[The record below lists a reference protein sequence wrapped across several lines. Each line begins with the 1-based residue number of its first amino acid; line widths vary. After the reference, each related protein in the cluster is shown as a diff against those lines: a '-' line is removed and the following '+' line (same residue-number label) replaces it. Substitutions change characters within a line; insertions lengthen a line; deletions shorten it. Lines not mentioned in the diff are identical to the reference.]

1 MIKWFILGM
10 IFLLV
15 AEPILDAITS
25 TIQTAFE
32 AIKAK
37 ISVYILHKNV
47 EISKLNT
54 EIQSFE
60 EPQETQAIGFAL
72 PQEDYYYYDDEEE
85 DKTKHK

>member
-1 MIKWFILGM
+1 MVKYFVLGM

-15 AEPILDAITS
+15 TEPILDTITS

-37 ISVYILHKNV
+37 ISVYISHKNV
-47 EISKLNT
+47 EISKLNA
-54 EIQSFE
+54 EIQGYE

-72 PQEDYYYYDDEEE
+72 PEEEYYYDDEEE
-85 DKTKHK
+85 NKK

>member
-1 MIKWFILGM
+1 MVKYFVLGM

-15 AEPILDAITS
+15 VEPILDTITS

-32 AIKAK
+32 ALKAK

-47 EISKLNT
+47 EISKLNA
-54 EIQSFE
+54 EIQGYE

-72 PQEDYYYYDDEEE
+72 PQEEYYDDEEE
-85 DKTKHK
+85 DKK

>member
-1 MIKWFILGM
+1 MVKYFVLGM

-15 AEPILDAITS
+15 VEPILDTIVE

-32 AIKAK
+32 ALKAK

-47 EISKLNT
+47 EISKLNA
-54 EIQSFE
+54 EIQGYE

-72 PQEDYYYYDDEEE
+72 PQEEYYDDEE
-85 DKTKHK
+85 DKK

>member
-1 MIKWFILGM
+1 MIKCFILGM

-15 AEPILDAITS
+15 VEPILDTIVE

-54 EIQSFE
+54 EIQGYE

-72 PQEDYYYYDDEEE
+72 PQEEYYDDDEE
-85 DKTKHK
+85 DKK

>member
-1 MIKWFILGM
+1 MVKYFVLGM

-15 AEPILDAITS
+15 VEPILDTITS

-47 EISKLNT
+47 EISKLNA
-54 EIQSFE
+54 EIQGYE

-72 PQEDYYYYDDEEE
+72 PQEEYYDDEEE
-85 DKTKHK
+85 DKK

>member
-1 MIKWFILGM
+1 MVRYFVLGM

-15 AEPILDAITS
+15 AEPILDTIVS

-37 ISVYILHKNV
+37 INVYISYKNV
-47 EISKLNT
+47 EISKLNA
-54 EIQSFE
+54 EIQGYE

-72 PQEDYYYYDDEEE
+72 PQEEYYYDEEE
-85 DKTKHK
+85 ENKK

>member
-1 MIKWFILGM
+1 MIKCFILGM

-15 AEPILDAITS
+15 VEPILDTIVE

-47 EISKLNT
+47 EISKLNA
-54 EIQSFE
+54 EIQGYE

-72 PQEDYYYYDDEEE
+72 PEEEYYYDDGEEE
-85 DKTKHK
+85 NKK

>member
-1 MIKWFILGM
+1 MVKYFVLGM

-15 AEPILDAITS
+15 AEPILDAIVE

-32 AIKAK
+32 ALKAK

-47 EISKLNT
+47 EISKLNA
-54 EIQSFE
+54 EIQGYE

-72 PQEDYYYYDDEEE
+72 PQEEYYDDNEE
-85 DKTKHK
+85 DKK

>member
-1 MIKWFILGM
+1 MVKYFVLGM

-15 AEPILDAITS
+15 VEPILDTITG
-25 TIQTAFE
+25 TIQTIFE

-47 EISKLNT
+47 EISKLNA
-54 EIQSFE
+54 EIQGYE

-72 PQEDYYYYDDEEE
+72 PEEEYYYDDEDGEE
-85 DKTKHK
+85 NKK

>member
-1 MIKWFILGM
+1 MVRYFVLGM

-15 AEPILDAITS
+15 AEPILDTIVC

-37 ISVYILHKNV
+37 INVYISYKNV
-47 EISKLNT
+47 EISKLNA
-54 EIQSFE
+54 EIQGYE

-72 PQEDYYYYDDEEE
+72 PQEEYYYDEEE
-85 DKTKHK
+85 ENKK

>member
-1 MIKWFILGM
+1 MIKCFVLGM

-15 AEPILDAITS
+15 VEPILDTIVD

-47 EISKLNT
+47 EISKLNA
-54 EIQSFE
+54 EIQGYE

-72 PQEDYYYYDDEEE
+72 PQEDYYDDDEE
-85 DKTKHK
+85 DKK

>member
-1 MIKWFILGM
+1 MIKCFVLGM

-15 AEPILDAITS
+15 VEPILDATVE

-32 AIKAK
+32 ALKAK

-47 EISKLNT
+47 EISKLNA
-54 EIQSFE
+54 EIQGYE

-72 PQEDYYYYDDEEE
+72 PQEDYYDDEEE
-85 DKTKHK
+85 DKK

>member
-1 MIKWFILGM
+1 MVRYFVLGM

-15 AEPILDAITS
+15 AEPILDTIVD

-37 ISVYILHKNV
+37 INVYISYKNV
-47 EISKLNT
+47 EISKLNA
-54 EIQSFE
+54 EIQGYE

-72 PQEDYYYYDDEEE
+72 PQEEYYYDEEE
-85 DKTKHK
+85 ENKK

>member
-1 MIKWFILGM
+1 MVKYFVLGM

-15 AEPILDAITS
+15 VEPILDTIVE

-32 AIKAK
+32 ALKAK

-47 EISKLNT
+47 EISKLNA
-54 EIQSFE
+54 EIQGYE

-72 PQEDYYYYDDEEE
+72 PQEEYYDDNEE
-85 DKTKHK
+85 DKK

>member
-1 MIKWFILGM
+1 MIKCFVLGM

-15 AEPILDAITS
+15 VEPILDAIAE

-32 AIKAK
+32 ALKAK

-47 EISKLNT
+47 EISKLNA
-54 EIQSFE
+54 EIQGYE

-72 PQEDYYYYDDEEE
+72 PQEEYYDDEDEE
-85 DKTKHK
+85 DKK

>member
-1 MIKWFILGM
+1 MIKCFVLGM

-15 AEPILDAITS
+15 VEPILDTITS

-47 EISKLNT
+47 EISKLNA
-54 EIQSFE
+54 EIQGYE

-72 PQEDYYYYDDEEE
+72 PQEDYYDDEEE
-85 DKTKHK
+85 EDKK

>member
-1 MIKWFILGM
+1 MIKCFVLGM

-15 AEPILDAITS
+15 VEPILDTITS

-47 EISKLNT
+47 EISKLNA
-54 EIQSFE
+54 EIQSYE

-72 PQEDYYYYDDEEE
+72 PQEDYYDDEEE
-85 DKTKHK
+85 EDKK

>member
-1 MIKWFILGM
+1 MIKCFVLGM

-15 AEPILDAITS
+15 VEPILDTIVD

-47 EISKLNT
+47 EISKLNA
-54 EIQSFE
+54 EIQGYE

-72 PQEDYYYYDDEEE
+72 PQEDYYDDEEE
-85 DKTKHK
+85 DKK

>member
-1 MIKWFILGM
+1 MIKCFVLGM

-15 AEPILDAITS
+15 VEPILDTITS

-47 EISKLNT
+47 EISKLNA
-54 EIQSFE
+54 EIQSYE
-60 EPQETQAIGFAL
+60 EPQETLAIGFAL
-72 PQEDYYYYDDEEE
+72 PQEDYYDDEEE
-85 DKTKHK
+85 EDKK

>member
-1 MIKWFILGM
+1 MIKCFVLGM

-15 AEPILDAITS
+15 VEPILDTITS

-37 ISVYILHKNV
+37 INVYILNKNV
-47 EISKLNT
+47 EISKLNA
-54 EIQSFE
+54 EIQGYE

-72 PQEDYYYYDDEEE
+72 PEEEYYYDDEEE
-85 DKTKHK
+85 ENKK

>member
-1 MIKWFILGM
+1 MIKYFVLGM

-15 AEPILDAITS
+15 VEPILDVIVE
-25 TIQTAFE
+25 TIQTVFE

-47 EISKLNT
+47 EISKLNA
-54 EIQSFE
+54 EIQGYE

-72 PQEDYYYYDDEEE
+72 PQEEYYDDDEE
-85 DKTKHK
+85 DKK

>member
-1 MIKWFILGM
+1 MIKCFILGM

-15 AEPILDAITS
+15 AEPILDIIVE

-47 EISKLNT
+47 EISKLNA
-54 EIQSFE
+54 EIQGYE

-72 PQEDYYYYDDEEE
+72 PQEEYYDDEEE
-85 DKTKHK
+85 EDRK

>member
-1 MIKWFILGM
+1 MIKCLVLGM
-10 IFLLV
+10 IYILV
-15 AEPILDAITS
+15 VEPILDAITS

-47 EISKLNT
+47 EISKLNA
-54 EIQSFE
+54 EIQGYE

-72 PQEDYYYYDDEEE
+72 PQEDYYDDEEE
-85 DKTKHK
+85 EDKK

>member
-1 MIKWFILGM
+1 MVKYFVLGM

-15 AEPILDAITS
+15 AEPILDTIVG

-37 ISVYILHKNV
+37 INVYISYKNV

-54 EIQSFE
+54 EIQGLE

-72 PQEDYYYYDDEEE
+72 PEEEYYDDEEE
-85 DKTKHK
+85 DKK

>member
-1 MIKWFILGM
+1 MVKYFVLGM

-15 AEPILDAITS
+15 VEPILDTITG
-25 TIQTAFE
+25 TIQTVFE

-47 EISKLNT
+47 EISKLNA
-54 EIQSFE
+54 EIQGYE

-72 PQEDYYYYDDEEE
+72 PEEEYYYDDEDGEE
-85 DKTKHK
+85 NKK

>member
-1 MIKWFILGM
+1 MVKCFVLGM

-15 AEPILDAITS
+15 VEPILDTIVG
-25 TIQTAFE
+25 TIQTVFE

-47 EISKLNT
+47 EISKLNA
-54 EIQSFE
+54 EIQGYE

-72 PQEDYYYYDDEEE
+72 PQEEYYDDEEE
-85 DKTKHK
+85 DKK

>member
-1 MIKWFILGM
+1 MVKYFVLGM

-15 AEPILDAITS
+15 VEPILDTITS
-25 TIQTAFE
+25 TIQTVFE

-47 EISKLNT
+47 EISKLNA
-54 EIQSFE
+54 EIQGYE

-72 PQEDYYYYDDEEE
+72 PEEEYYYDDEEE
-85 DKTKHK
+85 NKK

>member
-1 MIKWFILGM
+1 MVKYFVLGM

-15 AEPILDAITS
+15 VEPILDTITS

-37 ISVYILHKNV
+37 INVYILHINV
-47 EISKLNT
+47 EISNLNA
-54 EIQSFE
+54 ENQGYE

-72 PQEDYYYYDDEEE
+72 PEEEYYYDDEEE
-85 DKTKHK
+85 NKK

>member
-1 MIKWFILGM
+1 MVKYFVLGM

-15 AEPILDAITS
+15 AEPILDTIVS

-37 ISVYILHKNV
+37 INVYISYKNV
-47 EISKLNT
+47 EISKLNA
-54 EIQSFE
+54 EIQGYE

-72 PQEDYYYYDDEEE
+72 PQEEYYYDEEE
-85 DKTKHK
+85 ENKK

>member
-1 MIKWFILGM
+1 MIKCFVLGM

-15 AEPILDAITS
+15 VEPILDTIVE

-32 AIKAK
+32 ALKAK

-47 EISKLNT
+47 EISKLNA
-54 EIQSFE
+54 EIQGYE

-72 PQEDYYYYDDEEE
+72 PQEEYYDDDEE
-85 DKTKHK
+85 DKK

>member
-1 MIKWFILGM
+1 MIKCFVLGM
-10 IFLLV
+10 ILLLV
-15 AEPILDAITS
+15 VEPILDTITS

-47 EISKLNT
+47 EISKLNA
-54 EIQSFE
+54 EIQGYE

-72 PQEDYYYYDDEEE
+72 PQEDYYDDEEE
-85 DKTKHK
+85 EDKK